1 MDLHSCTPECAQ
13 AGRLGHP
20 CVHGWEG
27 CVPACVCAC
36 VARAGR
42 RGSGHYYCP
51 TGDKDFRMRSLAD
64 GGRQPLTRQICL
76 ICPFLQPVHPVHVRV
91 PEGALEVQL
100 CRRGRGLSITTRPV
114 MWCAGL
120 SQYSRRARL
129 RLPYLRQQERSPF
142 SLNCFLPFSS
152 TGQPTLRGSCPHTER
167 TVGLG
172 HSLQEPQHSFST
184 GFCLFCN

>member
-1 MDLHSCTPECAQ
+1 
-13 AGRLGHP
+13 
-20 CVHGWEG
+20 
-27 CVPACVCAC
+27 
-36 VARAGR
+36 
-42 RGSGHYYCP
+42 
-51 TGDKDFRMRSLAD
+51 MRSLAD

-76 ICPFLQPVHPVHVRV
+76 ICPLLQPVHVRV
-91 PEGALEVQL
+91 PDGALEVPL
-100 CRRGRGLSITTRPV
+100 CGRGRGLSTTTHPV
-114 MWCAGL
+114 MRWVCGL
-120 SQYSRRARL
+120 SQFSWRARL

-167 TVGLG
+167 TAGLG